1 MSEKEKGGG
10 NVQMKKQGGRPFFS
24 DPSGLDPLIYLII
37 LIFTFFDGKHFMF

>member
-10 NVQMKKQGGRPFFS
+10 SIQMKKQGGRPSLS

-37 LIFTFFDGKHFMF
+37 LIFTFFHGKHSIF